1 MRVEEFKREWNNA
14 EVTVTFKDGYVAEG
28 LLKRLNPADND
39 DIDDHRTYIL
49 IIQANSAIEEPLDE
63 VASIKEKE

>member
-1 MRVEEFKREWNNA
+1 M
-14 EVTVTFKDGYVAEG
+14 TVTFKDGYVAEG